1 MALNVAV
8 AVYRGVRANLAALAS
23 TGHAG
28 VIAYTTDSQEFFVD
42 SGSGTGIGTAWLPVG
57 NTIALF
63 TAVSQAAM
71 IALAAKIGDL
81 CDRTDLHQNFILTA
95 YPASTPGNWVAISPD
110 ASVTGIVGLSGA
122 TAHEWVSYI
131 DTAGVQHLSQP
142 AFTDISGTLSQA
154 QLPASIGAGSNLTLI
169 DCGTF

>member
-57 NTIALF
+57 NTISLF
-63 TAVSQAAM
+63 TAVNQAAM
-71 IALAAKIGDL
+71 VALAAKIGDL

-95 YPASTPGNWVAISPD
+95 FPASTPGNWIAISPD
-110 ASVTGIVGLSGA
+110 ASVTGIVGLSA
-122 TAHEWVSYI
+122 SVAHQWVAYI

-142 AFTDISGTLSQA
+142 SFADLSGSLSQT
-154 QLPASIGAGSNLTLI
+154 QLPASIGAGSSLTVI